1 MKKLII
7 IITIF
12 AALGAYAQNNAA
24 IQSSQPFI
32 EVTGTAE
39 KQIVPDIIYIN
50 ILLKDKSEGKNNF
63 TIEQQEQKL
72 KDILKEM
79 NIDKKDISL
88 SDAGSEI
95 IKYKGKE
102 KGIEYSKEY
111 IIKLRTAEEVSRF
124 FKALYNNNFKE
135 AYISKTDHSKIED
148 LQKEVR
154 IMAVKAAK
162 DKATYLLQAIG
173 EEPDKPL
180 EVSEVNIPE
189 RFNYMANNVN
199 YYDEKPQQV
208 IETDFK
214 KMTIRFSYNVKFSI
228 K

>member
-39 KQIVPDIIYIN
+39 KQIVPDIIYIS

-102 KGIEYSKEY
+102 KGI
-111 IIKLRTAEEVSRF
+111 
-124 FKALYNNNFKE
+124 
-135 AYISKTDHSKIED
+135 
-148 LQKEVR
+148 
-154 IMAVKAAK
+154 
-162 DKATYLLQAIG
+162 
-173 EEPDKPL
+173 
-180 EVSEVNIPE
+180 
-189 RFNYMANNVN
+189 
-199 YYDEKPQQV
+199 
-208 IETDFK
+208 
-214 KMTIRFSYNVKFSI
+214 
-228 K
+228 